1 VERQPALTLTPARLR
16 TEIDA
21 AARAAASTASRP
33 FVEAVH
39 QVQSA
44 ARDLAALAGRVRE
57 RREQRMWL
65 LTTGALGLMVGAG
78 LWYVT
83 GGLLPRRAGDWIAAS
98 LIGGSKWQAG
108 ETLVQES
115 SPESWARMVRLY
127 DGCGAQTTELC
138 EAAIAVRT
146 VPSGQEGGRGAP
158 APAPSH
164 SLPRGRRT
172 GEQDQ

>member
-44 ARDLAALAGRVRE
+44 ARDLAALAGRTRE
-57 RREQRMWL
+57 RREQRTWV
-65 LTTGALGLMVGAG
+65 LTAGALGLMVGVG
-78 LWYVT
+78 LWYVA
-83 GGLLPRRAGDWIAAS
+83 GGLLPRSAGDWIAAS

-108 ETLVQES
+108 ETLMQES
-115 SPESWARMVRLY
+115 SPEGWARMVRLY
-127 DGCGAQTTELC
+127 EACGAQTTELC
-138 EAAIAVRT
+138 EAAIAARSVQ
-146 VPSGQEGGRGAP
+146 PGQEGGRGAS

-164 SLPRGRRT
+164 SLPRGRRG
-172 GEQDQ
+172 GEQGQ